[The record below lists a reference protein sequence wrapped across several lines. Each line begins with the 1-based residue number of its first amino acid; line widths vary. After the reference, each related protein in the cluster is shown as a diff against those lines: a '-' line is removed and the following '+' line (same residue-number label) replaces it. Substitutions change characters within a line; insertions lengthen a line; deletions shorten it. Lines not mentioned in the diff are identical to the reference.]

1 MFLFRGELSGDSL
14 RYMRITKIKIR
25 VIFVMGLVIFG
36 AIPVTCFAFAVSYWC
51 YWVLIIF
58 FIMGLI
64 SVFMDLSD
72 LPVEVRITEDYVTGV
87 DKKGRK
93 SCYGVNE
100 ILEIIDM
107 GTWYRLKFNLKL
119 NPNIVCQKDLLVE
132 GTLDEF
138 EEIFKDKLVVYEP
151 KKRRK

>member
-1 MFLFRGELSGDSL
+1 
-14 RYMRITKIKIR
+14 
-25 VIFVMGLVIFG
+25 
-36 AIPVTCFAFAVSYWC
+36 
-51 YWVLIIF
+51 
-58 FIMGLI
+58 MGLI

-100 ILEIIDM
+100 ILEIIEM

-132 GTLDEF
+132 GTLEEF

>member
-1 MFLFRGELSGDSL
+1 MFLFKEELSGDNL
-14 RYMRITKIKIR
+14 RYMKKMKIKMRI
-25 VIFVMGLVIFG
+25 IFVLGLVIFE

-51 YWVLIIF
+51 YLVLIIF

-132 GTLDEF
+132 GTLEEF
-138 EEIFKDKLVVYEP
+138 EEIFKDKLVDAGQ
-151 KKRRK
+151 K